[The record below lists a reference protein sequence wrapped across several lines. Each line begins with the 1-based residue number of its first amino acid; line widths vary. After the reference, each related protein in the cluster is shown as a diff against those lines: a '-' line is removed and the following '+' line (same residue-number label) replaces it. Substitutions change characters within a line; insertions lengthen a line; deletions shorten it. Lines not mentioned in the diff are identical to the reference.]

1 MAAKLKAEKIGDLR
15 RRYRRRPIYSC
26 LLTTDTGVCGRG
38 GSIRDLLY
46 MLL

>member
-1 MAAKLKAEKIGDLR
+1 MAAKLKAGKIGDLR
-15 RRYRRRPIYSC
+15 RRRRRPICPC